1 MAPNKIGKTFW
12 ASAIFVSWALGYQP
26 WDGQP
31 STLGIK
37 PPVDLRITG
46 EDFRHHLGRTVV
58 PALEHWAPEG
68 SYTTKKNSH
77 SVKYL
82 WEFKNGSVIEL
93 MTHDQDISLFESW
106 MGHGWWPDEPPK
118 QNIFTGM
125 SRGLFSKG
133 GKVLIPVTPLKE
145 DWMLD
150 DLVLSGRRDVGL
162 LDGLTIL
169 DNDVLF
175 NEDVAFL
182 SQFLDGQQ
190 IEHYFSILLYV
201 DDRGIKAEKFLEE
214 NIPLEQHDNFKSL
227 KILRFVKDTPLEE
240 KDSRL
245 FGQFKQMAGKVIK
258 DFNLSTQMVKNFEV
272 PTNWP
277 VVAMIDYHPAI
288 QQAISFYAAGD
299 AGRHFAID
307 EVFENMSPKGVAEL
321 IIRKKKVN
329 CWNIKEA
336 YIDPLALGD
345 QAFVRNRMGVVS
357 SAFEIIQNRLSDEDI
372 DLYPASKD
380 VTSGVWNIRDLCL
393 SQNQVTSLYFMERCE
408 LHKKQ
413 ILRWV
418 YGPDGKP
425 DTSKRHFMEN
435 LRRYTQVGNELSEQS
450 VGGSFFS
457 SAGSSNSSGQG
468 GKNWLTV

>member
-1 MAPNKIGKTFW
+1 
-12 ASAIFVSWALGYQP
+12 
-26 WDGQP
+26 
-31 STLGIK
+31 
-37 PPVDLRITG
+37 
-46 EDFRHHLGRTVV
+46 
-58 PALEHWAPEG
+58 
-68 SYTTKKNSH
+68 
-77 SVKYL
+77 
-82 WEFKNGSVIEL
+82 
-93 MTHDQDISLFESW
+93 
-106 MGHGWWPDEPPK
+106 
-118 QNIFTGM
+118 
-125 SRGLFSKG
+125 
-133 GKVLIPVTPLKE
+133 
-145 DWMLD
+145 
-150 DLVLSGRRDVGL
+150 
-162 LDGLTIL
+162 
-169 DNDVLF
+169 
-175 NEDVAFL
+175 
-182 SQFLDGQQ
+182 
-190 IEHYFSILLYV
+190 
-201 DDRGIKAEKFLEE
+201 
-214 NIPLEQHDNFKSL
+214 
-227 KILRFVKDTPLEE
+227 
-240 KDSRL
+240 
-245 FGQFKQMAGKVIK
+245 
-258 DFNLSTQMVKNFEV
+258 
-272 PTNWP
+272 
-277 VVAMIDYHPAI
+277 MIDYHPAI